1 MSAAARQAGLA
12 RGAYAA
18 EATLAIARGAVT
30 APDVPLADAV
40 HALDRAALGVRRIG
54 VNLNQAVAK
63 LNATGQWSGDL
74 PAYAE
79 ESVRR
84 AARLEA
90 AGEDLRKRFLRTIRA
105 PGPRRRP
112 TGEESAGPSPV
123 QDDRTAFRAGPPR
136 RGWSSAPRSARP
148 GSERTAFR
156 VVRNTADGV
165 PPARSGGRG
174 RVSGDREGLPARSG
188 RGRADPLPVRP
199 RTPGGTHRPAHHR
212 WLPAAIGPGTPA
224 ARQWQPGL
232 PPPGRAAPAPA
243 RRARQMGIRQAGLA
257 LLDARRPRATVCSP
271 TANGQASPAM

>member
-1 MSAAARQAGLA
+1 MRFALTDEEYAEVSAAARQAGLA

-74 PAYAE
+74 SAYAA

-105 PGPRRRP
+105 PGRP
-112 TGEESAGPSPV
+112 EESAGPS
-123 QDDRTAFRAGPPR
+123 AGP
-136 RGWSSAPRSARP
+136 G
-148 GSERTAFR
+148 
-156 VVRNTADGV
+156 
-165 PPARSGGRG
+165 
-174 RVSGDREGLPARSG
+174 
-188 RGRADPLPVRP
+188 
-199 RTPGGTHRPAHHR
+199 
-212 WLPAAIGPGTPA
+212 
-224 ARQWQPGL
+224 
-232 PPPGRAAPAPA
+232 
-243 RRARQMGIRQAGLA
+243 
-257 LLDARRPRATVCSP
+257 
-271 TANGQASPAM
+271 